1 MTLQNIPIIAVIP
14 ARGGSKGI
22 PLKNMKKINNKPLIF
37 YTINAAIKSK
47 YIDKIYVTSDKK
59 SILNYCN
66 KFKLNCI
73 KRPKFLSKDK
83 TTAVDVLKHTI
94 KYIDKGILKQ
104 NPYIIYLQPTSPLRT
119 HIHID
124 KLILS
129 VKHRREKKAISVVE
143 TNETP
148 YKFFKIDNKDRLKS
162 IFSQKYS
169 NYSRQFLPKTYKPN
183 GAMYFFQLSS
193 FLKQDGFP
201 SNGSNPFIMSKKE
214 SLDIDHDE
222 DLVLARKFLK

>member
-47 YIDKIYVTSDKK
+47 YIDKIYATSDNK

-66 KFKLNCI
+66 KFKLSCI

-94 KYIDKGILKQ
+94 KYIDKSILKQ

-129 VKHRREKKAISVVE
+129 VKNRREKKAISVVE

-148 YKFFKIDNKDRLKS
+148 YKFFRIDNKDKLKS

-183 GAMYFFQLSS
+183 GAMYFFQLSN

-214 SLDIDHDE
+214 SLDIDHNE
-222 DLVLARKFLK
+222 DLALARKFLK

>member
-47 YIDKIYVTSDKK
+47 YIDKIYVTSDNK

-66 KFKLNCI
+66 KFKLSCI

-94 KYIDKGILKQ
+94 KYIDKSILKQ

-119 HIHID
+119 YIHID

-129 VKHRREKKAISVVE
+129 VKNRREKNI
-143 TNETP
+143 
-148 YKFFKIDNKDRLKS
+148 
-162 IFSQKYS
+162 
-169 NYSRQFLPKTYKPN
+169 
-183 GAMYFFQLSS
+183 LS
-193 FLKQDGFP
+193 
-201 SNGSNPFIMSKKE
+201 
-214 SLDIDHDE
+214 
-222 DLVLARKFLK
+222 